1 MHFFRRKPQNEP
13 TDNHYAGLRE
23 KMVEEQIRKRGVK
36 DKRVL
41 EVMRKVPRH
50 LFVDPDN
57 MDAAYEDNAMP
68 IQCGQTISQPYIV
81 GLMTEL
87 LELKAASKVLEIG
100 TGCGYQTAVLAEMVE
115 QVYTV
120 EILPELAESASKRFE
135 EFGYQNIHRRYG
147 NGYYG
152 WQKYA
157 PYDRIVVTA
166 APKKLPNR
174 LVKQLAEGG
183 LMILPVG
190 DYHQDLVRIHKTES
204 GFECKTISGVRFVPM
219 TGAPGYSRS

>member
-1 MHFFRRKPQNEP
+1 MRFFRRNPQNEP
-13 TDNHYAGLRE
+13 MNNRYADLRE
-23 KMVEEQIRKRGVK
+23 KMVEEQIRKRGIK

-50 LFVDPDN
+50 LFVDPDS
-57 MDAAYEDNAMP
+57 MDDAYEDYAMS

-81 GLMTEL
+81 ALMTEL
-87 LELKAASKVLEIG
+87 LELKTASKVLEIG

-152 WQKYA
+152 WRKYA
-157 PYDRIVVTA
+157 PYDRIIVTA

-174 LVKQLAEGG
+174 LISQLTAEG
-183 LMILPVG
+183 LMILPIG
-190 DYHQDLVRIHKTES
+190 DYHQDLVRIHRTEN
-204 GFECKTISGVRFVPM
+204 GIECKTISGVRFVPM
-219 TGAPGYSRS
+219 TGAPD

>member
-1 MHFFRRKPQNEP
+1 MLFRRKNPQNEP
-13 TDNHYAGLRE
+13 GGDHYVDLRE
-23 KMVEEQIRKRGVK
+23 KMVDEQIRKRGVK

-50 LFVDPDN
+50 LFVDPDS

-68 IQCGQTISQPYIV
+68 ILCDQTISQPYIV
-81 GLMTEL
+81 ALMTEL
-87 LELKAASKVLEIG
+87 LELSTASKVLEIG

-120 EILPELAESASKRFE
+120 EIIPELAQSAARRFE
-135 EFGYQNIHRRYG
+135 EFGYHNIRNRYG

-152 WQKYA
+152 WEKYA
-157 PYDRIVVTA
+157 PYDRIIVTA

-174 LVKQLAEGG
+174 LIKQLAEGG
-183 LMILPVG
+183 LMILPIG
-190 DYHQDLVRIHKTES
+190 DYHQDLVRIHRTAN
-204 GFECKTISGVRFVPM
+204 GIECNTVSGVRFVPM
-219 TGAPGYSRS
+219 TGAPD

>member
-1 MHFFRRKPQNEP
+1 MRFFRRNPQNEQRNNRY
-13 TDNHYAGLRE
+13 TDLRE

-36 DKRVL
+36 DKKVL

-50 LFVDPDN
+50 LFVEPDS

-68 IQCGQTISQPYIV
+68 IQGGQTISQPYIV

-87 LELKAASKVLEIG
+87 LELETASKVLEIG
-100 TGCGYQTAVLAEMVE
+100 TGCGYQTAILAEMVE

-120 EILPELAESASKRFE
+120 EILPELAQGASKRLE
-135 EFGYQNIHRRYG
+135 EFGYHNIHKRCG

-157 PYDRIVVTA
+157 PYDRIIVTA

-174 LVKQLAEGG
+174 LIKQLAEGG
-183 LMILPVG
+183 LMILPIG
-190 DYHQDLVRIHKTES
+190 DYHQDLVRISRTEHGIES
-204 GFECKTISGVRFVPM
+204 QNISGVRFVPM
-219 TGAPGYSRS
+219 TGAPD

>member
-1 MHFFRRKPQNEP
+1 MFFRRKKTQNELVG
-13 TDNHYAGLRE
+13 DDYADLRE
-23 KMVEEQIRKRGVK
+23 KMVDEQIRKRGVR

-50 LFVDPDN
+50 LFVDSDS

-68 IQCGQTISQPYIV
+68 IQCDQTISQPYIV

-87 LELKAASKVLEIG
+87 LELDTASKVLEIG
-100 TGCGYQTAVLAEMVE
+100 TGCGYQTVVLAEIVE

-120 EILPELAESASKRFE
+120 EILPELAASASRRFE
-135 EFGYQNIHRRYG
+135 DFGYRNIYKRCG

-152 WQKYA
+152 WEKYA
-157 PYDRIVVTA
+157 PYDRIIVTA

-174 LVKQLAEGG
+174 LIKQLAEGG
-183 LMILPVG
+183 LMILPIG
-190 DYHQDLVRIHKTES
+190 DYHQDLVRIHRTEHGIES
-204 GFECKTISGVRFVPM
+204 KNVSGVRFVPM
-219 TGAPGYSRS
+219 TGAPD

>member
-1 MHFFRRKPQNEP
+1 MLFRRKNPQNKP
-13 TDNHYAGLRE
+13 VGDDYADLRE
-23 KMVEEQIRKRGVK
+23 KMVDEQIRKRGVK

-50 LFVDPDN
+50 LFVDPDS
-57 MDAAYEDNAMP
+57 MSDAYEDNAMP
-68 IQCGQTISQPYIV
+68 IQCDQTISQPYIV

-115 QVYTV
+115 EVYTV
-120 EILPELAESASKRFE
+120 EILPELAESASRRFE
-135 EFGYQNIHRRYG
+135 EFGYRNIHRRYG

-152 WQKYA
+152 WEKYA
-157 PYDRIVVTA
+157 PYDRIIVTA

-174 LVKQLAEGG
+174 LIKQLAEGG
-183 LMILPVG
+183 LMILPIG
-190 DYHQDLVRIHKTES
+190 DYHQDLVRIHRTEHGIES
-204 GFECKTISGVRFVPM
+204 KNVSGVRFVPM
-219 TGAPGYSRS
+219 TGAPD

>member
-1 MHFFRRKPQNEP
+1 MFFRRKKTQDELGIDHY
-13 TDNHYAGLRE
+13 TDLRE
-23 KMVEEQIRKRGVK
+23 KMVDEQIRKRGVK

-50 LFVDPDN
+50 LFVDPDSMN
-57 MDAAYEDNAMP
+57 AAYEDNAMP
-68 IQCGQTISQPYIV
+68 IECDQTISQPYIV

-87 LELKAASKVLEIG
+87 LELSTASKVLEIG
-100 TGCGYQTAVLAEMVE
+100 TGCGYQTVVLAEMVE

-135 EFGYQNIHRRYG
+135 EFGYRNIHKRCG

-152 WQKYA
+152 WEKYA
-157 PYDRIVVTA
+157 PYDRIIVTA

-174 LVKQLAEGG
+174 LIKQLIEGG
-183 LMILPVG
+183 LMVLPIG
-190 DYHQDLVRIHKTES
+190 DYHQDLVRIHRAEH
-204 GFECKTISGVRFVPM
+204 GIECKTVSGVRFVPM
-219 TGAPGYSRS
+219 TGASD

>member
-1 MHFFRRKPQNEP
+1 MFFRRKNPQNELEGN
-13 TDNHYAGLRE
+13 DYANLRE
-23 KMVEEQIRKRGVK
+23 KMVEEQIRGRGVK

-50 LFVDPDN
+50 LFVNSDS

-68 IQCGQTISQPYIV
+68 IEYDQTISQPYIV

-87 LELKAASKVLEIG
+87 LELEPSSKVLEIG

-115 QVYTV
+115 EVYTV
-120 EILPELAESASKRFE
+120 EILPELAESASKRFDD
-135 EFGYQNIHRRYG
+135 FGYRNIHRRCG

-152 WQKYA
+152 WEKYA
-157 PYDRIVVTA
+157 PYDRIIVTA

-183 LMILPVG
+183 LMILPIG
-190 DYHQDLVRIHKTES
+190 DYHQDLVRIHRTEH
-204 GFECKTISGVRFVPM
+204 GIECKNVSGVRFVPM
-219 TGAPGYSRS
+219 TGAPD